1 MAETLENPIE
11 RRDST
16 VIAPSVLVT
25 IVRLTALREAGVA
38 GMAPVP
44 GGVNRLF
51 RRGIG
56 DGVRIELRDGR
67 VAADLY
73 LTLAPDTNV
82 RQVSRA
88 VQAAVARALEEMA
101 GMTAE
106 RVDVHV
112 EDIDYGAP
120 PARNA

>member
-1 MAETLENPIE
+1 
-11 RRDST
+11 
-16 VIAPSVLVT
+16 
-25 IVRLTALREAGVA
+25 
-38 GMAPVP
+38 MAPVP

-51 RRGIG
+51 RRGVG
-56 DGVRIELRDGR
+56 DGVRIEVRDGR

-112 EDIDYGAP
+112 EDIDYSAP
-120 PARNA
+120 PARDA